1 MNGKPEKEHK
11 DCDRLKPRCRN
22 RLRDCQLRPFY
33 RGRMELGW
41 IFSILTAAQLAL
53 AMMNDIISKKKL
65 TVITL

>member
-1 MNGKPEKEHK
+1 MNGKHEKEHK

-22 RLRDCQLRPFY
+22 RLRDRQLRPFY
-33 RGRMELGW
+33 RGGMELGW
-41 IFSILTAAQLAL
+41 TFSILTAAQLAL